1 MKDQNL
7 LTFAWLYI
15 DNIYTI
21 KAKNII
27 KGTTTAPTPPPPSGE
42 MASHSQKSLLSF

>member
-7 LTFAWLYI
+7 LTLAQLYI

-27 KGTTTAPTPPPPSGE
+27 KGATTAPLPPPPGE